1 MGGVRQWRMDEL
13 CEMKKVKLEMGKE
26 HASQHVTDQVFEDVW
41 VWVAETVGSTGG
53 WKVGNIREYIN
64 KHYYEDLEQ

>member
-1 MGGVRQWRMDEL
+1 MGGIGQWRMDEFR
-13 CEMKKVKLEMGKE
+13 EMKIVKLEMGKE

-53 WKVGNIREYIN
+53 WKVGI
-64 KHYYEDLEQ
+64 